1 MELPKVRHI
10 NKDKRKKRKHH
21 YKEYDPVVIKFYGE
35 RHICFVEKLEFSR
48 DKYPTYRVRSV
59 TNPGCIYYELELD
72 DPDDQY
78 CYVSSTL
85 TKSLT
90 DAELKRIRE
99 KADEHR
105 GRVDRKFVPKKAQ
118 QQPNVSTHLR
128 IDEKQELKKQIRKQT
143 AFVNGEKNFW

>member
-10 NKDKRKKRKHH
+10 NKDKRKKKKHH
-21 YKEYDPVVIKFYGE
+21 YKEFDPVVIKWYGE
-35 RHICFVEKLEFSR
+35 RHICFVEKLQFSK

-72 DPDDQY
+72 DPDDPY

-90 DAELKRIRE
+90 DAELERIRLH
-99 KADEHR
+99 ANEHR
-105 GRVDRKFVPKKAQ
+105 TKVDGKFRVENQ
-118 QQPNVSTHLR
+118 QQSNGAVNLR
-128 IDEKQELKKQIRKQT
+128 VDEKQQLKKQINKQKQ
-143 AFVNGEKNFW
+143 FVNGEKFW

>member
-10 NKDKRKKRKHH
+10 NKDKRKKKKHH
-21 YKEYDPVVIKFYGE
+21 YKEFDPVVIKWYGE
-35 RHICFVEKLEFSR
+35 RHICFVEKLQFSK

-72 DPDDQY
+72 DPDDPY

-90 DAELKRIRE
+90 DAELERIRLH
-99 KADEHR
+99 ANEHR
-105 GRVDRKFVPKKAQ
+105 TKVDRKFRVENQ
-118 QQPNVSTHLR
+118 QQSNGAVNLR
-128 IDEKQELKKQIRKQT
+128 VDEKQQLKKQINKQKQ
-143 AFVNGEKNFW
+143 FVNGEKFW

>member
-35 RHICFVEKLEFSR
+35 RHICFVEKLEFTK
-48 DKYPTYRVRSV
+48 DKLPTYRVRSV

-72 DPDDQY
+72 DPDDPY

-90 DAELKRIRE
+90 DAELQRIRE

-105 GRVDRKFVPKKAQ
+105 GRFERKLPKKNQ
-118 QQPNVSTHLR
+118 QQPNVTANLR
-128 IDEKQELKKQIRKQT
+128 VDEKQQLKKQIQKQKS
-143 AFVNGEKNFW
+143 FVNGEKSFW

>member
-35 RHICFVEKLEFSR
+35 RHICFVEKLEFTK
-48 DKYPTYRVRSV
+48 DKLPTYRVRSV

-72 DPDDQY
+72 DPDDPY

-90 DAELKRIRE
+90 DAELKKI
-99 KADEHR
+99 KTHADEHR
-105 GRVDRKFVPKKAQ
+105 SRFERKLPKKVQ
-118 QQPNVSTHLR
+118 SQPNVTANLR
-128 IDEKQELKKQIRKQT
+128 VDEKQQLKKQIQKQKS
-143 AFVNGEKNFW
+143 FVNGEKFW

>member
-35 RHICFVEKLEFSR
+35 RHICFVEKLEFTK
-48 DKYPTYRVRSV
+48 DKLPTYRVRSV

-72 DPDDQY
+72 DPDDPY
-78 CYVSSTL
+78 CYISSIL

-90 DAELKRIRE
+90 DAELQRIKTKSE
-99 KADEHR
+99 EHR
-105 GRVDRKFVPKKAQ
+105 EQVERKSFRNSPKKKS
-118 QQPNVSTHLR
+118 QPNGTTNVNVS
-128 IDEKQELKKQIRKQT
+128 ELDAAIKKQKKFI
-143 AFVNGEKNFW
+143 NGEKFW